1 MGSSATTLTLNNGD
15 TYVPRFNKRAVI
27 ILKKNQ
33 DQLNLMG
40 NFANIFSNN
49 VRQMCLILALDNMLK
64 DQLLCFVSRGQ
75 RETDRHLLLTAP

>member
-27 ILKKNQ
+27 ILKKQ
-33 DQLNLMG
+33 DRLNLMG

-49 VRQMCLILALDNMLK
+49 VRQMCLILALDNKLK
-64 DQLLCFVSRGQ
+64 DQLLCFVSRG
-75 RETDRHLLLTAP
+75 HFIYHHI